1 MKLYEINE
9 EIMRLTDQLEI
20 DTETGEIIEN
30 TEGVL
35 DQLNALEMDRQAILQ
50 KLLKDCMTKCGFWKD
65 DAQVV
70 REMVEKRWAD
80 EPMGIYIEIMELEAK
95 GDGNESL

>member
-20 DTETGEIIEN
+20 DTETGEIIET

-35 DQLNALEMDRQAILQ
+35 DQLNALEMDRQSILEYLA
-50 KLLKDCMTKCGFWKD
+50 KLVLNLRAEAGALKTEEQRLKEIAAKPWVG
-65 DAQVV
+65 
-70 REMVEKRWAD
+70 KRN
-80 EPMGIYIEIMELEAK
+80 G
-95 GDGNESL
+95 